1 MINALGE
8 KHGTITARINDTV
21 NFEVTTLR
29 IDKVKIIVLMMD
41 YKVSPFVMFVPHPFC
56 VNSFREREKRED
68 NNNIVQKVT
77 LSDLSSLI
85 IDIVCVHIS

>member
-29 IDKVKIIVLMMD
+29 IDKVKIIILMMD
-41 YKVSPFVMFVPHPFC
+41 YKVSLFVLFVPLFC
-56 VNSFREREKRED
+56 F
-68 NNNIVQKVT
+68 
-77 LSDLSSLI
+77 
-85 IDIVCVHIS
+85 

>member
-29 IDKVKIIVLMMD
+29 IDKVLKKYEMRIFINFLCP
-41 YKVSPFVMFVPHPFC
+41 K
-56 VNSFREREKRED
+56 
-68 NNNIVQKVT
+68 
-77 LSDLSSLI
+77 
-85 IDIVCVHIS
+85 

>member
-29 IDKVKIIVLMMD
+29 IDKVKIIILMMD
-41 YKVSPFVMFVPHPFC
+41 YKVSPFVML
-56 VNSFREREKRED
+56 
-68 NNNIVQKVT
+68 VT
-77 LSDLSSLI
+77 IPLFLRRKE
-85 IDIVCVHIS
+85 